1 MKKRKKLLPIVMSA
15 LMSMTMNVGV
25 IKAANS
31 NLINNPSFE
40 EEINKEDIQLYKAK
54 RTNEKA
60 YDGKYSIKIGAEKP
74 SDEKDVPKW
83 QYNQGKGGM
92 NIVVRNAQ
100 PNTEYT
106 VKLHTLNETGVRF
119 ESGVIDID
127 GDSDTLWNIGMDS
140 TKDSSNSTEWKEV
153 THTIT
158 TGPRTNEFYIFAYC
172 MNQKN
177 GRDSGAFYVDGIEL
191 TKGATKES
199 NTTSIEYKAPD
210 THKFPDTV
218 PAIQSFENAD
228 ESYFKLNPSYQ
239 IISTDE
245 FSKAKA
251 EYLGDSLVDKGIIKH
266 YELKVI
272 DNVENGEGIVVVKEP
287 INFTLPEADVIYSEA
302 DSYQIDITED
312 KAIIYSDHLEGIQ
325 NGTMTLL
332 QAFVQRSQIPTGT
345 VKDYTDQRVRGFQ
358 IDTARTFFSVEWLK
372 EQIEQMAYYKQNKL
386 QIRLKDSEG
395 IRWQSQIVPELMD
408 EDGYIYTK
416 EDAKEL
422 VEYAKKFNIEI
433 IPEVDYPGHSEMETD
448 MIENAGN
455 SGLLTGV
462 RKDDDVPVLDIT
474 NKEIREYIIKV
485 TKEAA
490 EYFEADTIHIG
501 GDEYFD
507 ITSGTDRDLETWA
520 NDVLGT
526 NNSTRSDAMILYFN
540 EVAGAMLDDGYN
552 VLMWNDNVALGGNV
566 ELDKRITIDFWAG
579 GFGGR
584 SLKGSQGANA
594 GYNVLSSSSTNYH
607 NLWYQEV
614 KESVRNPFPK
624 EMYEK
629 FTRFNYSVS
638 SSRYEQDEKLSQNKD
653 KSLGQMFPIWSDIL
667 GGVSGHVLERTLFPR
682 YATFSYL
689 VWGGQC
695 DEKPLT
701 YEQLERLIFDLGAPV
716 KNIKTNS
723 LINYNQDDLQL
734 VIDEIEKALNVME
747 TEDESIQ
754 ANIDA
759 LNTKVN
765 DVKENMEAYEVNS
778 FYTKVIDEIIYDF
791 ENIEFVTTIEENE
804 NDVTILQD
812 ALESIKTIDPDLYTK
827 ETISVLNDVVK
838 EIQRM
843 ISNPRANVEEMN
855 AIVETLNT
863 ARENLEY
870 KEADYSEVD
879 LAIAKANILN
889 QEDYLDFSKVTNAIE
904 AVIKDKNI
912 TEQAIVDGYAKTI
925 YNAIADLEPAFEPG
939 DKTVLQDLLSKART
953 IKAQYCIKESYKELE
968 SVMNE
973 AKAILNKPV
982 VKQENIDAIATKLQ
996 TAIDNVKYKPAD
1008 YSKLERALKDLE
1020 WRLPEDFNDYSV
1032 IEEILDLIDYDL
1044 DSRQQSEIDKLAD
1057 KLFEAIDDEYE
1068 NWDKL
1073 YVKYALEEAEEL
1085 LESEIDVYTQK
1096 SLQKLYD
1103 AMKSATEI
1111 LKVVGV
1117 DAEELWSNEE
1127 AVYDAIDSLEY
1138 RADYSELEKVVGE
1151 VELLNQ
1157 SDYVNFEIVS
1167 EIIVSINWDYNEYE
1181 QDKVDALV
1189 KAITDAVNNLV
1200 VKKVN
1205 KDSLNIAID
1214 EALKISDEELTNVV
1228 PAVVNEFKAALA
1240 SAQEIS
1246 TSTSTSQQDVN
1257 DAFDR
1262 LANAMHMLSFIKGD
1276 KTDLEGLVKK
1286 ISQLNAD
1293 DYLANTWDAMVPGLD
1308 KAKSVITNENALEYE
1323 VQESYEKL
1331 LRAFLELRLK
1341 PNKDLLNEL
1350 INKAEAL
1357 ESTNYV
1363 SETWA
1368 PFALALANAKDT
1380 VTNEL
1385 ATTAEIETAYD
1396 KLNSAINNLIEVTLV
1411 DQNTAVSTPKADTE
1425 IPEKE
1430 NSLKTGDEINLEYFT
1445 VIGAIAM
1452 LGVIGLSKKRKLD

>member
-1 MKKRKKLLPIVMSA
+1 MPIVMA
-15 LMSMTMNVGV
+15 ILMAMSVNVGMV
-25 IKAANS
+25 KATDNS
-31 NLINNPSFE
+31 LINNPSFE
-40 EEINKEDIQLYKAK
+40 EEINKEDIQLYKAN

-74 SDEKDVPKW
+74 ENEADVPMW

-106 VKLHTLNETGVRF
+106 VKLHTWNETGVRF

-127 GDSDTLWNIGMDS
+127 GSSDTLWNIGMDS
-140 TKDSSNSTEWKEV
+140 TKDALKSTEWKEV

-172 MNQKN
+172 MNQKD

-199 NTTSIEYKAPD
+199 NTTSIEYNVSD
-210 THKFPDTV
+210 THDFPNTI
-218 PAIQSFENAD
+218 PAIQSFEKAD

-239 IISTDE
+239 IISTDN

-272 DNVENGEGIVVVKEP
+272 DNIEDGEGIVVVKQP
-287 INFTLPEADVIYSEA
+287 INFTLPEADVIYSEV

-312 KAIIYSDHLEGIQ
+312 KAIIHSDYIEGIQ

-332 QAFVQRSQIPTGT
+332 QALVQRSQLPTGT
-345 VKDYTDQRVRGFQ
+345 VKDYTDQRMRGFQ
-358 IDTARTFFSVEWLK
+358 IDTARTFFSVDWLK
-372 EQIEQMAYYKQNKL
+372 EQMEQMAYYKQNKL

-433 IPEVDYPGHSEMETD
+433 IPEVDYPGHSEMEVD
-448 MIENAGN
+448 MIENAGS
-455 SGLLTGV
+455 SGLLTGS
-462 RKDDDVPVLDIT
+462 RNNGRVPVLDIT
-474 NKEIREYIIKV
+474 NKKIREYIIEV

-526 NNSTRSDAMILYFN
+526 TNSTRKDAMILYFN
-540 EVAGAMLDDGYN
+540 EVAGAMLDAGYN
-552 VLMWNDNVALGGNV
+552 VLLWNDNVALGGNV

-584 SLKGSQGANA
+584 SLRGSEGANA
-594 GYNVLSSSSTNYH
+594 GYNILSSSSTNYH

-689 VWGGQC
+689 VWGAQC
-695 DEKPLT
+695 NEKPLT
-701 YEQLERLIFDLGAPV
+701 YGQLERLIFDLGAPIQ
-716 KNIKTNS
+716 NIKTNS
-723 LINYNQDDLQL
+723 LINYNQADLQI
-734 VIDEIEKALNVME
+734 VINEIEKTLNTMK
-747 TEDESIQ
+747 TEDENIQ

-759 LNTKVN
+759 LNKKIN
-765 DVKENMEAYEVNS
+765 DVKENMESYEVNS
-778 FYTKVIDEIIYDF
+778 FYTEVIDEIIYDF

-804 NDVTILQD
+804 NDVTILQE
-812 ALESIKTIDPDLYTK
+812 ALESIKTINTDLYTK
-827 ETISVLNDVVK
+827 ETVSVLNDVIK

-843 ISNPRANVEEMN
+843 ITNPRATIEKMN

-863 ARENLEY
+863 AKENLEY
-870 KEADYSEVD
+870 KVADYSKVD

-889 QEDYLDFSKVTNAIE
+889 KEDYLDFSKVTNAIE
-904 AVIKDKNI
+904 AVIRDKNI
-912 TEQAIVDGYAKTI
+912 TEQTIVDGYAKAI
-925 YNAIADLEPAFEPG
+925 HNAIADLTPAFEPG
-939 DKTVLQDLLSKART
+939 DKTALQDLLNQART
-953 IKAQYCIKESYKELE
+953 IKAQYCIKESYEELE
-968 SVMNE
+968 AVMNE
-973 AKAILNKPV
+973 AKAILNKHV
-982 VKQENIDAIATKLQ
+982 VKQEDVDAAITKLQ

-1008 YSKLERALKDLE
+1008 YSRLERALKDLE

-1032 IEEILDLIDYDL
+1032 IEEILDLIDYNL

-1057 KLFEAIDDEYE
+1057 KLFDAIDDEYE
-1068 NWDKL
+1068 NWDKYYL
-1073 YVKYALEEAEEL
+1073 KSALEEAEET
-1085 LESEIDVYTQK
+1085 LENKKDLYTQK
-1096 SLQKLYD
+1096 SLQNLYD
-1103 AMKSATEI
+1103 TMKSA
-1111 LKVVGV
+1111 
-1117 DAEELWSNEE
+1117 EELLKMVGADPDELWNNEN
-1127 AVYDAIDSLEY
+1127 AIYDAIDALEKK
-1138 RADYSELEKVVGE
+1138 ADYSELEMMVAKVEG
-1151 VELLNQ
+1151 LNQ
-1157 SDYVNFEIVS
+1157 DDYTNFEIVA
-1167 EIIVSINWDYNEYE
+1167 EIIDAIDWDYSKDE
-1181 QDKVDALV
+1181 QDKVNALV
-1189 KAITDAVNNLV
+1189 RAIEDAINSLE
-1200 VKKVN
+1200 VKPVN
-1205 KDSLNIAID
+1205 KDSLNIAIE
-1214 EALKISDEELTNVV
+1214 EALKITDEKLANVV
-1228 PAVVNEFKAALA
+1228 PVVVNEFKAALA
-1240 SAQEIS
+1240 HAQEIS
-1246 TSTSTSQQDVN
+1246 LSSSASQQDVY

-1276 KTDLEGLVKK
+1276 KTDLEGLVIK
-1286 ISQLNAD
+1286 ITQLNAN
-1293 DYLANTWDAMVPGLD
+1293 DYLTNTWDAMVPVLEE
-1308 KAKSVITNENALEYE
+1308 AKNVVANENALEYE

-1350 INKAEAL
+1350 INQAETLNSAK
-1357 ESTNYV
+1357 YQ
-1363 SETWA
+1363 SETWQ
-1368 PFALALANAKDT
+1368 PFVLALANAKDT
-1380 VTNEL
+1380 AANES
-1385 ATTAEIETAYD
+1385 ATTAEIEAAY
-1396 KLNSAINNLIEVTLV
+1396 NSLHKAINNLIEVTPV
-1411 DQNTAVSTPKADTE
+1411 DQNTAVSVPSAD
-1425 IPEKE
+1425 KE
-1430 NSLKTGDEINLEYFT
+1430 NSLKTGDEINLGFFT
-1445 VIGAIAM
+1445 VIGTIAM
-1452 LGVIGLSKKRKLD
+1452 LSVIGLSKKRKIN